1 MNTKYFL
8 AVGAVAAVLT
18 LGACGNSNSQ
28 DQGNKTE
35 QKTKSEDS
43 NVKTDKTKHLT
54 GTFSSK
60 NGETVEGKAEF
71 KNGKLML
78 TNYKSSKG
86 PDLYVYLTKNGDIK
100 NGKEIAMV
108 DYDKEKQTFDL
119 KNVDLSKYDEVT
131 IYCKKAHVIFGG
143 AKLK

>member
-8 AVGAVAAVLT
+8 AAGAVITTLA

-60 NGETVEGKAEF
+60 NGETVEGKAEI

-100 NGKEIAMV
+100 TVKKSQWLTTIKKNKHLI
-108 DYDKEKQTFDL
+108 L
-119 KNVDLSKYDEVT
+119 KM
-131 IYCKKAHVIFGG
+131 
-143 AKLK
+143 

>member
-1 MNTKYFL
+1 MLKL
-8 AVGAVAAVLT
+8 I
-18 LGACGNSNSQ
+18 
-28 DQGNKTE
+28 
-35 QKTKSEDS
+35 
-43 NVKTDKTKHLT
+43 KTKHLT

-60 NGETVEGKAEF
+60 NGETVEGKAEI

-108 DYDKEKQTFDL
+108 DYDKKNKHLIL
-119 KNVDLSKYDEVT
+119 KM
-131 IYCKKAHVIFGG
+131 
-143 AKLK
+143 

>member
-8 AVGAVAAVLT
+8 AVGAVASVLI

-60 NGETVEGKAEF
+60 SGETVEGKAEI

>member
-8 AVGAVAAVLT
+8 AVGAVASVLI

-60 NGETVEGKAEF
+60 NGETVEGQAEI

-78 TNYKSSKG
+78 TNYKSSNG

>member
-8 AVGAVAAVLT
+8 AVGAAAAVLT

-54 GTFSSK
+54 GTFNSK
-60 NGETVEGKAEF
+60 NGETVEGKAEI

>member
-8 AVGAVAAVLT
+8 AAGAVITTLA

-60 NGETVEGKAEF
+60 NGETVEGKAEI

-86 PDLYVYLTKNGDIK
+86 PDLYV
-100 NGKEIAMV
+100 
-108 DYDKEKQTFDL
+108 
-119 KNVDLSKYDEVT
+119 
-131 IYCKKAHVIFGG
+131 
-143 AKLK
+143 

>member
-1 MNTKYFL
+1 MNTKSFL
-8 AVGAVAAVLT
+8 AVGAAAAVLT

-60 NGETVEGKAEF
+60 NGETVEGKAEI

>member
-8 AVGAVAAVLT
+8 AVGAVASVLT

-60 NGETVEGKAEF
+60 KGETVEGKAEI